1 MRPFGMIAVLLGIAA
16 AQLFAQP
23 GRPFD
28 MRPTEK
34 VDQLRKVRMIDELDL
49 KEEQSVRFFARLNEF
64 DKKRKELMKAKHEAL
79 DNLER
84 LVKENADE
92 KELEKSF
99 PAIVAFDQQMAV
111 EKSRFCSGL
120 SDILSVSQRA
130 KLLTFER
137 NFERELREAVRETQ
151 KRRMRADEP

>member
-1 MRPFGMIAVLLGIAA
+1 MRRYGMMAVLLGIAA
-16 AQLFAQP
+16 SLASAQP

-28 MRPTEK
+28 MRPFEK

-84 LVKENADE
+84 LVKEKADE

-99 PAIVAFDQQMAV
+99 PAIVAFDQQLAA
-111 EKSRFCSGL
+111 EKARFFSGL
-120 SDILSVSQRA
+120 SDILTAPQRA

-137 NFERELREAVRETQ
+137 KFEKELREAVRESQ
-151 KRRMRADEP
+151 KRRMRTDEP